1 MNIRNLRKPSPA
13 AVSRVPKWVDW
24 LPRGGWPVV
33 AVVVMVMCAPGEH
46 QLAQL
51 AGWDHR
57 LAWGMPVCLIA
68 YAGVA
73 ATVATRRQRGAQG
86 RLTAVVGAVVSLA
99 AAMAAQPVSHLF
111 VTGYWSAAPAP
122 VWLVVSVSCVPP
134 LVLGHLMHVAASH
147 SVRGETPA
155 VRPSHGDES
164 PAAVPTRETR
174 GRVSRPVSHTPSQ
187 PVSPTTQPEVTQLL
201 TRLKDGEKLTAQGAA
216 DLLGVS
222 RATGG
227 RRLTEARAALSKVN
241 GS

>member
-1 MNIRNLRKPSPA
+1 MSKRKISG
-13 AVSRVPKWVDW
+13 AVTSRVPAWVDW

-46 QLAQL
+46 QLARL
-51 AGWDHR
+51 AGWNPR

-68 YAGVA
+68 YAAVA
-73 ATVATRRQRGAQG
+73 ATVATRRGKGAQG
-86 RLTAVVGAVVSLA
+86 RLTAVVGAFVSLG

-111 VTGYWSAAPAP
+111 VTGYWSADPAP

-147 SVRGETPA
+147 SVRGETAP
-155 VRPSHGDES
+155 PSH
-164 PAAVPTRETR
+164 RETR
-174 GRVSRPVSHTPSQ
+174 RPVAVVPSQTAVSPASHTPSQ
-187 PVSPTTQPEVTQLL
+187 PVSRSSQPSVTQLVS
-201 TRLKDGEKLTAQGAA
+201 RLKAGEPLSAQRAA
-216 DLLGVS
+216 ELLGVS

-227 RRLTEARAALSKVN
+227 RRLTEARAELSKVN

>member
-1 MNIRNLRKPSPA
+1 MNIRNVQA
-13 AVSRVPKWVDW
+13 RVPGWVDW

-33 AVVVMVMCAPGEH
+33 AIVVMVMCAPGEH
-46 QLAQL
+46 QLAVI

-68 YAGVA
+68 YAGIA
-73 ATVATRRQRGAQG
+73 ATVATRRAKGAQG
-86 RLTAVVGAVVSLA
+86 HLTAVVGAFVSLG

-111 VTGYWSAAPAP
+111 VTGYWSADPAP

-147 SVRGETPA
+147 SVRSETSE
-155 VRPSHGDES
+155 PSRS
-164 PAAVPTRETR
+164 VRETR
-174 GRVSRPVSHTPSQ
+174 PRETRRALSVVPSQ
-187 PVSPTTQPEVTQLL
+187 PTHTAPSPAVSAAPGETDVRQLI
-201 TRLKDGEKLTAQGAA
+201 TRLTAGETLSAKRAA
-216 DLLGVS
+216 ELLGVS

-227 RRLTEARAALSKVN
+227 RRLAEAKAALSKVN